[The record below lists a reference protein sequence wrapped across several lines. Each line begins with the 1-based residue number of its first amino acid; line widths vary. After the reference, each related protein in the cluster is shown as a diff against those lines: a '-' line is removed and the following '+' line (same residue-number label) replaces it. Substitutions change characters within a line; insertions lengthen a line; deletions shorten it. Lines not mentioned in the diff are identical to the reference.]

1 MQSDFTVVLVFFWP
15 IRFFV
20 HNSSWEK
27 KKNYTCLVFLPR
39 WAHKIP
45 LTFTNVSRVG
55 FHVCN
60 MLSAKNEAKGQ
71 MRGNFVLFCGE
82 NIPFNAKSAFH
93 SNKEKNHTSQQHQK
107 GIMQREILNYLLL
120 WHSAALRPWLASLP
134 WV

>member
-1 MQSDFTVVLVFFWP
+1 MILLLCWFFSDLYGSLFTTALGKK
-15 IRFFV
+15 
-20 HNSSWEK
+20 K

-45 LTFTNVSRVG
+45 RTFTNVSRVG